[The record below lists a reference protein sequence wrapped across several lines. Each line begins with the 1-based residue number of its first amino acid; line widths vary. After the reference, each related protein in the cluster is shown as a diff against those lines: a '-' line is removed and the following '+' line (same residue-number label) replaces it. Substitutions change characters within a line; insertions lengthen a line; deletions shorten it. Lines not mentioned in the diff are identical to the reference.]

1 VQVVD
6 SRDLANLT
14 VSMVEHA
21 TPGVFNA
28 TGPVEPTTMAG
39 LIAACAEAAGST
51 VEVIVVDPGS
61 APVCPLVLP
70 DPSDD
75 VLFRRSSARARAAG
89 LTTTSL
95 VTTAADTLAWDRN
108 RGLPELEVGPTDAQ
122 HDALVGQG

>member
-1 VQVVD
+1 VVD

-39 LIAACAEAAGST
+39 LIAAFAEAAGST

-61 APVCPLVLP
+61 APVYPLVLP

-75 VLFRRSSARARAAG
+75 VVFRRSSARARAAG